1 MAVHQRLAGRAH
13 RAGRER
19 RAPWQAVLPADGADP
34 ARPRAEQP
42 GPHAERLT
50 AARLHQAATAR
61 PARWRAALRSGGIE
75 SAQPKAERPARHEE
89 RSRAAR
95 RRPAEGQHA
104 AVSEPSAR
112 PAGAAVSGE
121 LREPRW
127 ETAQRGARQAPH
139 AASPGARAAD
149 APPAARHAVEVRAW
163 RAAVP
168 EGRLARAAP
177 AAGAELAAGREPS
190 VRPVVPGR
198 AGRTGHPAAVG
209 AVARVDH
216 RLRRQEPVRPGIR
229 PRRRPARLAKGRG
242 PAGRS
247 RPATSV
253 SCASLFPSFC
263 FNVRVSG
270 PSWPE
275 PPMKRKRQ
283 ESGSGSLG

>member
-1 MAVHQRLAGRAH
+1 MAVHQRLAGKAH

-19 RAPWQAVLPADGADP
+19 RAPWQAVLLADGADP
-34 ARPRAEQP
+34 AQPRAEQP
-42 GPHAERLT
+42 GRHAEQQA

-95 RRPAEGQHA
+95 RRPAEEQHA
-104 AVSEPSAR
+104 GPSAR

-149 APPAARHAVEVRAW
+149 ARPAAQRAAGARAW
-163 RAAVP
+163 RAAVL
-168 EGRLARAAP
+168 EGRRARAAP
-177 AAGAELAAGREPS
+177 AAGAELAAGRELS
-190 VRPVVPGR
+190 ARPAVPGR

-263 FNVRVSG
+263 FNVPVSG